1 MPTLFLIPNFLADDS
16 KSDLSVPLPVFE
28 LQKINSL
35 KYFVAESEKACRAF
49 IKYSKHLVHQNDL
62 IINTLNEHTHP
73 SELKKLIQPLN
84 NGYDMGLI
92 SDAGLPCV
100 ADPGSD
106 LVLLAHKLNF
116 KIDPLVGPSSI
127 MLALMASGLNGQNFS
142 FHGYIPIKPEPR
154 KSFLKSLEP
163 NILNHKYS
171 QLFIETPYR
180 NIPFFNEILNTFN
193 PKIYLSISANI
204 HGINPYYK
212 TQSIGDWKRVEIPQ
226 IIHKVPAIFILGLPQ
241 NL

>member
-16 KSDLSVPLPVFE
+16 KSEDLLPIPYFE
-28 LQKINSL
+28 LQKIKNI

-49 IKYSKHLVHQNDL
+49 IKYSKHLIHQNDVV
-62 IINTLNEHTHP
+62 INTLNEHTHP
-73 SELKKLIQPLN
+73 SELKKLIQPLKE
-84 NGYDMGLI
+84 GFDVGLI

-106 LVLLAHKLNF
+106 LVLLAHKNHI

-154 KSFLKSLEP
+154 KAFIKSLEP
-163 NILNHKYS
+163 NILQHKYS
-171 QLFIETPYR
+171 QIFIETPYR
-180 NIPFFNEILNTFN
+180 NIPFYNEIINSFN

-204 HGINPYYK
+204 HSQNPYFK
-212 TQSIGDWKRVEIPQ
+212 TQSIGEWKKSEPPQ
-226 IIHKVPAIFILGLPQ
+226 LIHKVPAIFIIGLAQ